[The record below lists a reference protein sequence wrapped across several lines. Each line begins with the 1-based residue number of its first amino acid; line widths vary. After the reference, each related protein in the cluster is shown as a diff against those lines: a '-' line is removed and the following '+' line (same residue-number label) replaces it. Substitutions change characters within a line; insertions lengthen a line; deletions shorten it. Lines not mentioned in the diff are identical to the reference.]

1 MTSERIAFLGMGVM
15 GAPMAANLA
24 RAGRRVTVWNRTPGR
39 PGTALARE
47 AGCAVADSI
56 ADAVRGARVVIAC
69 VSDAPD
75 VEAVLLGPHGAAE
88 YAEPGALFIDTST
101 IGPEAARA
109 IRVALAT
116 KGVRFLDAPVSGGD
130 VGARAGTLTFMVG
143 GEPEDFDEGRPL
155 FEIMG
160 ETVRHCGLPGAG
172 QAVKLC
178 NQVLCAAHM
187 VGLSEAMLLAETQGI
202 DPALVVDVCST
213 GAAGSWALRN
223 LGPKVIARDYS
234 PGFMIKDILKDLRLV
249 RDAALAGHLDLPGA
263 EFAREMFASTSAL
276 DAGSGHRWGT
286 QGMIEAYRA
295 ARAHKPVSKTS

>member
-109 IRVALAT
+109 IR
-116 KGVRFLDAPVSGGD
+116 
-130 VGARAGTLTFMVG
+130 
-143 GEPEDFDEGRPL
+143 
-155 FEIMG
+155 
-160 ETVRHCGLPGAG
+160 
-172 QAVKLC
+172 
-178 NQVLCAAHM
+178 
-187 VGLSEAMLLAETQGI
+187 
-202 DPALVVDVCST
+202 
-213 GAAGSWALRN
+213 
-223 LGPKVIARDYS
+223 
-234 PGFMIKDILKDLRLV
+234 
-249 RDAALAGHLDLPGA
+249 
-263 EFAREMFASTSAL
+263 
-276 DAGSGHRWGT
+276 
-286 QGMIEAYRA
+286 A
-295 ARAHKPVSKTS
+295 ARTKSGKAGKDVIYPTVADGLEGVAFVDACVKSAKANAKWTKLAL

>member
-1 MTSERIAFLGMGVM
+1 MTAGRIAFLGMGVM

-24 RAGRRVTVWNRTPGR
+24 RAGRSVTVWNRTPER
-39 PGTALARE
+39 PGVALARE
-47 AGCAVADSI
+47 AGCTVAETI
-56 ADAVRGARVVIAC
+56 AEAVRDAHFVLSC

-88 YAEPGALFIDTST
+88 FAPAGALLVDTST

-116 KGVRFLDAPVSGGD
+116 KGLRFLDAPISGGD

-143 GEPEDFDEGRPL
+143 GEPEDFAEALPL

-160 ETVRHCGLPGAG
+160 RTVRHCGLPGAG

-202 DPALVVDVCST
+202 DPQLVVDVCST
-213 GAAGSWALRN
+213 GAAGSWALEN
-223 LGPKVIARDYS
+223 LGPKVIERDYA

-249 RDAALAGHLDLPGA
+249 HDAAATSHLPLPGA
-263 EFAREMFASTSAL
+263 EFAREMFERAGAL
-276 DAGSGHRWGT
+276 DAGSGRRWGT
-286 QGMIEAYRA
+286 QAMIEAYRA
-295 ARAHKPVSKTS
+295 VRARAHDDD